1 MFIKKSAIGIFMTLN
16 FYILLSLFIIGSC
29 LASFFICI
37 IENPIK
43 GFSLKE
49 RSKCDYCNK
58 VLQTINLIP
67 IFSYI
72 CQKGTCNKC
81 NKKINI
87 YYLVSE
93 ISMGLCLPLIWF
105 INSNQNMASQ
115 IITILI
121 MICFF
126 YTIFLD
132 WQKMLISIPT
142 VILILFFSIVLWCV
156 KDNFN
161 NEILL
166 LKLLGLFFGYF
177 SLWFINKLYKF
188 IRKREGI
195 GDGDPYLF
203 GAIGFF
209 LNIEFLFITLT
220 ISAICGAIYGLLLIK
235 FKQSKISDPIPFGSF
250 LGLGTIITYIVKTLY
265 S

>member
-1 MFIKKSAIGIFMTLN
+1 MTTDIYIFL
-16 FYILLSLFIIGSC
+16 ILFILGSS

-43 GFSLKE
+43 GLSLKE
-49 RSKCDYCNK
+49 RSKCDYCNN
-58 VLQTINLIP
+58 VLRPINLIP
-67 IFSYI
+67 IFSYLY
-72 CQKGTCNKC
+72 QKGTCNKC

-87 YYLVSE
+87 YFLLSE
-93 ISMGLCLPLIWF
+93 IFMGLCLPIIWF
-105 INSNQNMASQ
+105 INSNQNMTSQ

-132 WQKMLISIPT
+132 WQKMLISIPI
-142 VILILFFSIVLWCV
+142 VILILFLTIVLWCV

-161 NEILL
+161 DEILL

-188 IRKREGI
+188 IRKKDGI

-209 LNIEFLFITLT
+209 LNIEFLFIILS
-220 ISAICGAIYGLLLIK
+220 ISAICGAVYGLLLIK
-235 FKQSKISDPIPFGSF
+235 FKQSKASDPIPFGSF
-250 LGLGTIITYIVKTLY
+250 LCLGTIIIYVVKTLY
-265 S
+265 L